1 MTTAGGGPA
10 GPAGSGQALAQS
22 EERFRLLVDSVMD
35 YAIFML
41 DPDGMVESWNAG
53 AQRLK
58 GYTEAEIVGRHYST
72 FYTEADRRDRLPDQL
87 LATAKRE
94 GRVEISGW
102 RIRKDGTQFWANVV
116 ITALWHGDGT
126 LAGFAKVTRD
136 MTDQHRNR
144 EAREKLLAQQQEA
157 VERLEHLDT
166 WRKDFIAAVAHD
178 LRNPV
183 SSIIGFAELAQD
195 GHLQDPTEVQRVMGR
210 ILSNAY
216 SLDALIDHLRTD
228 AMLEAGAVTLR
239 QEPIDL
245 RPLVEGVIA
254 DMHPFLEGHEIELDI
269 EDTNVLVDRSGL
281 ERILRNLVGNAA
293 RHNPGGV
300 QITVTGGVRDGALE
314 VVVADTGEGIRGDQL
329 GRVFERFERGGGG
342 GSGLGLSIVKQ
353 YVELHGGEV
362 WVTSQVG
369 AGSRFGFRIPQ

>member
-1 MTTAGGGPA
+1 MTTAGDGTAEPA
-10 GPAGSGQALAQS
+10 GAGHALAQS

-41 DPDGMVESWNAG
+41 DPNGIVESWNAG

-87 LATAKRE
+87 LETAKRD

-102 RIRKDGTQFWANVV
+102 RLRKDGTQFWANVV

-144 EAREKLLAQQQEA
+144 ESREKLLVQQQEA
-157 VERLEHLDT
+157 VARLSHLDT
-166 WRKDFIAAVAHD
+166 WRRQFIAAVAHD
-178 LRNPV
+178 LRSPV

-195 GHLQDPTEVQRVMGR
+195 GHLKDEAEVQRVMGR

-216 SLDALIDHLRTD
+216 SLEALIDHLRTD
-228 AMLEAGAVTLR
+228 ALLEAGAVTLR
-239 QEPIDL
+239 PEPVDL
-245 RPLVEGVIA
+245 RHLVEGVIA
-254 DMHPFLEGHEIELDI
+254 DMHPFLKGHVVEVDL
-269 EDTNVLVDRSGL
+269 EDGQVSVDRGGL

-293 RHNPGGV
+293 RHNRAGV
-300 QITVTGGVRDGALE
+300 IITVTGGVRDGALE
-314 VVVADTGEGIRGDQL
+314 MEVVDTGVGIPGEELAQ
-329 GRVFERFERGGGG
+329 VFDRFARRGGG

-362 WVTSQVG
+362 WANSQVG